1 MFRQSPVAVS
11 WRYGIELSV
20 GPSFEPGVGSTK
32 KHSCKCLVRA
42 ADQSTDHFH
51 GEWEGP
57 RWGGWSTPAEQEGF
71 LESLERWGGG
81 GNTRVNLKG
90 WGRSQT
96 VPTFLLFLLLFHLLA
111 LFLQLECT
119 LPLAMKAFQSLKSQR
134 SCPLPSRSRASAQ
147 SKLIFPPREFPHHPL
162 YLQRAH
168 ISSRQVMQTFVG
180 LALSPHTPFDIFWE
194 FIFLSKTY

>member
-1 MFRQSPVAVS
+1 MSGESGRPINRSFPRRVGGAAVGWLEYS
-11 WRYGIELSV
+11 SRAGRL
-20 GPSFEPGVGSTK
+20 PGV
-32 KHSCKCLVRA
+32 LR
-42 ADQSTDHFH
+42 
-51 GEWEGP
+51 EM
-57 RWGGWSTPAEQEGF
+57 
-71 LESLERWGGG
+71 GGG
-81 GNTRVNLKG
+81 GHTRVNLQG

-96 VPTFLLFLLLFHLLA
+96 VPTFLLFLLLFRLLA

-134 SCPLPSRSRASAQ
+134 SCPLPSGSGASAQ
-147 SKLIFPPREFPHHPL
+147 PKLIFPPREFPHHPL